1 MFFAHAPLN
10 QYRFYE
16 NICIFAL
23 NVFTM
28 DTTEIL
34 IKIRKIVRSV
44 DIESKKV
51 QKEYGVTIPQVL
63 CLNFLRESPNYQ
75 ATQGEIREFINLNS
89 STVSGIINR
98 LEKKGLLA
106 RLPKSGDKRVVN
118 IALTSAGDKLLKTI
132 PSLLHEQLSEK
143 LQKLEQSELNKVEES
158 LETLVRLLDIG
169 QVEASPLITIDID
182 IEEIDKEE
190 MISE

>member
-1 MFFAHAPLN
+1 
-10 QYRFYE
+10 
-16 NICIFAL
+16 
-23 NVFTM
+23 M

-51 QKEYGVTIPQVL
+51 QKEYGVSIPQVL
-63 CLNFLRESPNYQ
+63 CLNFLNDSSNYQ
-75 ATQGEIREFINLNS
+75 STQGEIRKFLNLNS

-118 IALTSAGDKLLKTI
+118 IALTSAGEKLLSSI
-132 PSLLHEQLSEK
+132 PSLLHEQLS
-143 LQKLEQSELNKVEES
+143 QKLERLDDDKLKKVEES
-158 LETLVRLLDIG
+158 LETLIHLLEIEE
-169 QVEASPLITIDID
+169 VEASPMITSDGGLED
-182 IEEIDKEE
+182 NIEEEL
-190 MISE
+190 S